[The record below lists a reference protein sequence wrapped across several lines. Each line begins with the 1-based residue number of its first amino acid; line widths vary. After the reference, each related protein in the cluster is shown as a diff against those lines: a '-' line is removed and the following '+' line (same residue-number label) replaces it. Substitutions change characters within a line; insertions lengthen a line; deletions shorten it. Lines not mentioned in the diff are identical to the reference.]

1 MHATFGGRVEFRGS
15 FDAEGGA
22 TVWAAMREYDQPD
35 PLEGAPLPPR
45 TSGQRMADALVRICD
60 EAISRRERV
69 GRRTATVDVVIDVDT
84 LVGSPPS
91 EPRAMRCEIDGI
103 GPVPPVVA
111 QRLAC
116 DAAVGRVV
124 MKGESEVLD
133 LGRRTRVASRALRRA
148 VVLRDRHCSFPGCFA
163 PPDWCDVHHCTHWLE
178 GGETSVTNCVL
189 LCRRHHV
196 ACHEGGWRLAA
207 GPTDRWKWF
216 DEAARCGCGRRR
228 SVARCSGVIPTSVGR
243 TCRMAGWPSKSVS
256 PRCCVPTPT
265 GRHRS
270 RPTARRWVRCSPSSP
285 TRYPGLAG
293 QLVDDAGGLHKFV
306 NVYCNDDDI
315 RYLDQLDTKVTDG
328 DVISI
333 LPGGRRRL
341 RPVLDRVPPSVMRH
355 ENILGVIGD
364 TPLVGVHA
372 LSPNPD
378 VRIFAKLEGQ
388 NPGGSSKDRIA
399 LKMVELAEAE
409 GELHEGDTILE
420 PSSGNTGI
428 GLAMVARLRGYR
440 LRVVMPENVSIERR
454 QLLEIFGAEI
464 VLSPADEGSNGAIR
478 LSEKL
483 GADDPSLVRLFQYGN
498 PANPLAHYEGTGP
511 EIWRDCP
518 EVDVFVAG
526 LGTSGTLMGVGRYL
540 KEQNPA
546 VQIVAVEP
554 PAGELVQGLR
564 SLDDGFVPPI
574 FDPEILD
581 RKFIVRPRESIE
593 WLRRLL
599 DDCGVFAGVSSG
611 AAVAGAAKMAATMES
626 GTIVTLLPDAGW
638 KYLSSGAWT
647 DDLDEVVERA
657 TRINYW

>member
-1 MHATFGGRVEFRGS
+1 
-15 FDAEGGA
+15 
-22 TVWAAMREYDQPD
+22 
-35 PLEGAPLPPR
+35 
-45 TSGQRMADALVRICD
+45 
-60 EAISRRERV
+60 
-69 GRRTATVDVVIDVDT
+69 
-84 LVGSPPS
+84 
-91 EPRAMRCEIDGI
+91 
-103 GPVPPVVA
+103 
-111 QRLAC
+111 
-116 DAAVGRVV
+116 
-124 MKGESEVLD
+124 
-133 LGRRTRVASRALRRA
+133 
-148 VVLRDRHCSFPGCFA
+148 
-163 PPDWCDVHHCTHWLE
+163 
-178 GGETSVTNCVL
+178 
-189 LCRRHHV
+189 
-196 ACHEGGWRLAA
+196 
-207 GPTDRWKWF
+207 
-216 DEAARCGCGRRR
+216 
-228 SVARCSGVIPTSVGR
+228 
-243 TCRMAGWPSKSVS
+243 
-256 PRCCVPTPT
+256 
-265 GRHRS
+265 
-270 RPTARRWVRCSPSSP
+270 
-285 TRYPGLAG
+285 
-293 QLVDDAGGLHKFV
+293 
-306 NVYCNDDDI
+306 
-315 RYLDQLDTKVTDG
+315 
-328 DVISI
+328 
-333 LPGGRRRL
+333 
-341 RPVLDRVPPSVMRH
+341 MRH

-372 LSPNPD
+372 LSPNPG

-399 LKMVELAEAE
+399 LKMIELAEGA
-409 GELHEGDTILE
+409 GELHRGDTILE

-454 QLLEIFGAEI
+454 QILEIFGAEI

-478 LSEKL
+478 MSEKL

-540 KEQNPA
+540 KEQKPA
-546 VQIVAVEP
+546 VQVVAVEP

-574 FDPEILD
+574 FDPAVLD

-611 AAVAGAAKMAATMES
+611 AAIAGAAKMAGTMES

>member
-1 MHATFGGRVEFRGS
+1 
-15 FDAEGGA
+15 
-22 TVWAAMREYDQPD
+22 
-35 PLEGAPLPPR
+35 
-45 TSGQRMADALVRICD
+45 
-60 EAISRRERV
+60 
-69 GRRTATVDVVIDVDT
+69 
-84 LVGSPPS
+84 
-91 EPRAMRCEIDGI
+91 
-103 GPVPPVVA
+103 
-111 QRLAC
+111 
-116 DAAVGRVV
+116 
-124 MKGESEVLD
+124 
-133 LGRRTRVASRALRRA
+133 
-148 VVLRDRHCSFPGCFA
+148 
-163 PPDWCDVHHCTHWLE
+163 
-178 GGETSVTNCVL
+178 
-189 LCRRHHV
+189 
-196 ACHEGGWRLAA
+196 
-207 GPTDRWKWF
+207 
-216 DEAARCGCGRRR
+216 
-228 SVARCSGVIPTSVGR
+228 
-243 TCRMAGWPSKSVS
+243 
-256 PRCCVPTPT
+256 
-265 GRHRS
+265 
-270 RPTARRWVRCSPSSP
+270 
-285 TRYPGLAG
+285 
-293 QLVDDAGGLHKFV
+293 
-306 NVYCNDDDI
+306 
-315 RYLDQLDTKVTDG
+315 
-328 DVISI
+328 
-333 LPGGRRRL
+333 
-341 RPVLDRVPPSVMRH
+341 MRH

-372 LSPNPD
+372 LSPRPD

-399 LKMVELAEAE
+399 LKMIELAEE
-409 GELHEGDTILE
+409 SGDLHPGDTVLE

-440 LRVVMPENVSIERR
+440 LRVVMPENVSVERR

-546 VQIVAVEP
+546 VQVVAVEP

-574 FDPEILD
+574 FDPTVLD

-611 AAVAGAAKMAATMES
+611 AAVAGAAKMAAQMES

>member
-1 MHATFGGRVEFRGS
+1 
-15 FDAEGGA
+15 
-22 TVWAAMREYDQPD
+22 
-35 PLEGAPLPPR
+35 
-45 TSGQRMADALVRICD
+45 
-60 EAISRRERV
+60 
-69 GRRTATVDVVIDVDT
+69 
-84 LVGSPPS
+84 
-91 EPRAMRCEIDGI
+91 
-103 GPVPPVVA
+103 
-111 QRLAC
+111 
-116 DAAVGRVV
+116 
-124 MKGESEVLD
+124 
-133 LGRRTRVASRALRRA
+133 
-148 VVLRDRHCSFPGCFA
+148 
-163 PPDWCDVHHCTHWLE
+163 
-178 GGETSVTNCVL
+178 
-189 LCRRHHV
+189 
-196 ACHEGGWRLAA
+196 
-207 GPTDRWKWF
+207 
-216 DEAARCGCGRRR
+216 
-228 SVARCSGVIPTSVGR
+228 
-243 TCRMAGWPSKSVS
+243 
-256 PRCCVPTPT
+256 
-265 GRHRS
+265 
-270 RPTARRWVRCSPSSP
+270 
-285 TRYPGLAG
+285 
-293 QLVDDAGGLHKFV
+293 
-306 NVYCNDDDI
+306 
-315 RYLDQLDTKVTDG
+315 
-328 DVISI
+328 
-333 LPGGRRRL
+333 
-341 RPVLDRVPPSVMRH
+341 MRH

-399 LKMVELAEAE
+399 LKMIELAEE
-409 GELHEGDTILE
+409 SGDLRPGDTILE

-440 LRVVMPENVSIERR
+440 LRVVMPENVSVERR

-464 VLSPADEGSNGAIR
+464 VLSPPDEGSNGAIR

-498 PANPLAHYEGTGP
+498 PANPLAHYEQTGP

-546 VQIVAVEP
+546 VQVVAVEP

-593 WLRRLL
+593 WLRHLL

-611 AAVAGAAKMAATMES
+611 AAVAGAVKMAARMES